1 MSGKSE
7 VNILN
12 SLTEMHKLGAQI
24 GEQLKPG
31 DLLLLS
37 GPLGAG
43 KTALTQG
50 IGRALGIKNIT
61 SPTFVIS
68 RIHPGKIPLVHV
80 DAYRLQGGSTAIF
93 DDLDLESYLPT
104 SITVVEWGEGL
115 ADRLADEYLEIQ
127 IEFGA
132 NDGQRLVSLISHGQ
146 RFAGFKL

>member
-1 MSGKSE
+1 MSEKIE
-7 VNILN
+7 VNNLA
-12 SLTEMHKLGAQI
+12 EMHDLGARI
-24 GEQLKPG
+24 SKDLRPG
-31 DLLLLS
+31 DLLLIS

-50 IGRALGIKNIT
+50 IGQALGIQNVT

-68 RIHPGKIPLVHV
+68 RIHQGEIPLVHV
-80 DAYRLQGGSTAIF
+80 DAYRLQGDSTAIF

-104 SITVVEWGEGL
+104 SVTVVEWGEGL

-127 IEFGA
+127 IEFGL
-132 NDGQRLVSLISHGQ
+132 NDGQRLVSVISHGP

>member
-1 MSGKSE
+1 MREKIE
-7 VNILN
+7 VN
-12 SLTEMHKLGAQI
+12 SLAEMHKLGARI
-24 GEQLKPG
+24 GTQLKPG

-43 KTALTQG
+43 KTALIQG
-50 IGRALGIKNIT
+50 IGRALGIENIT

-115 ADRLADEYLEIQ
+115 ADRLADDYVEIQ

-132 NDGQRLVSLISHGQ
+132 NDGQRLVSLIGHGQ

>member
-1 MSGKSE
+1 
-7 VNILN
+7 
-12 SLTEMHKLGAQI
+12 MHKLGAQI

-50 IGRALGIKNIT
+50 IGRALGIENIT

-68 RIHPGKIPLVHV
+68 RNHPGKIPLVHV

-115 ADRLADEYLEIQ
+115 ANRLADEYLEIQ

-132 NDGQRLVSLISHGQ
+132 NDGQRLVSLIGHGQ

>member
-1 MSGKSE
+1 MSGKIE
-7 VNILN
+7 VNNLA
-12 SLTEMHKLGAQI
+12 EMHKLGERI
-24 GEQLKPG
+24 GVQLKDG

-50 IGRALGIKNIT
+50 IGQALGIENIT

-80 DAYRLQGGSTAIF
+80 DAYRLQEGSTAIF

-115 ADRLADEYLEIQ
+115 ANRLADEFLEIQ
-127 IEFGA
+127 IEFGV
-132 NDGQRLVSLISHGQ
+132 NDEQRLISVIGQGQ

>member
-1 MSGKSE
+1 
-7 VNILN
+7 
-12 SLTEMHKLGAQI
+12 MHKLGARI
-24 GEQLKPG
+24 GTQLKPG

-50 IGRALGIKNIT
+50 IGQALGIENIT

-104 SITVVEWGEGL
+104 SITVVEWGKGL
-115 ADRLADEYLEIQ
+115 ADRLANDYLEIQ

-132 NDGQRLVSLISHGQ
+132 NDGQRLVSLIGHGQ

>member
-1 MSGKSE
+1 MSGKIE
-7 VNILN
+7 VNNLA
-12 SLTEMHKLGAQI
+12 EMHKLGVRI
-24 GEQLKPG
+24 GDQLKAG

-50 IGRALGIKNIT
+50 IGQALEIENIT

-80 DAYRLQGGSTAIF
+80 DAYRLQGDSTAIF

-104 SITVVEWGEGL
+104 SITIVEWGEGL

-127 IEFGA
+127 IEFGV
-132 NDGQRLVSLISHGQ
+132 DDDQRLVSIIGQ
-146 RFAGFKL
+146 GKRFAGFKL

>member
-1 MSGKSE
+1 
-7 VNILN
+7 
-12 SLTEMHKLGAQI
+12 MHKLGARI
-24 GEQLKPG
+24 GTQLKPG

-43 KTALTQG
+43 KTALIQG
-50 IGRALGIKNIT
+50 IGRALGIENIT

-104 SITVVEWGEGL
+104 SITVVEWGKGL
-115 ADRLADEYLEIQ
+115 ADRLANDYLEIQ

-132 NDGQRLVSLISHGQ
+132 NDGQRLVSLIGHGQ